1 MTNPHT
7 PAVAQD
13 TTAAPP
19 PDLTPAQTVAWL
31 LDAFVDRVPGVT
43 HALVASKDGLAL
55 LTSSN
60 VTKNWADTVSAA
72 LCGYASLAASTP
84 GPSGSQQ
91 PARQIALEFDDH
103 LFVAMA
109 SGVRQHAAF
118 SHRPETAGTVETVLG
133 VHTETTA
140 DLGLVGYEMRMLIKR
155 FPQRMK
161 TPVRQELASASPGSA
176 HAELR

>member
-1 MTNPHT
+1 MTNPPT

-31 LDAFVDRVPGVT
+31 LDAFVEGVPGVT
-43 HALVASKDGLAL
+43 HALVASKDGLTL
-55 LTSSN
+55 LASSN
-60 VTKNWADTVSAA
+60 VDKDWADTVSAA

-84 GPSGSQQ
+84 GPTGTKQH
-91 PARQIALEFDDH
+91 ARQIAIEFDDH

-118 SHRPETAGTVETVLG
+118 SHSPETKGTVETVLG
-133 VHTETTA
+133 VHAVTDA
-140 DLGLVGYEMRMLIKR
+140 DLGLVGYEMRKLIKR
-155 FPQRMK
+155 FPQRMT
-161 TPVRQELASASPGSA
+161 TPVRQELAGAYAGSA
-176 HAELR
+176 HADLR